1 MSVQL
6 TFYSA
11 IINHPENSVECL
23 CYFHCVSFSFSFSL
37 FRIRGI
43 TLISRWI
50 KCNWFGMSEHCV
62 YYFNLMFCFL
72 LCQNQ
77 VKYFW
82 EFRSSKRKISTVQH
96 KCDWNVDMRWF
107 FPISTFQL
115 QHDFIDSMTE
125 FIQHNCILYWKL
137 HFFWCFCIKY
147 HYLCLSRKRK
157 SHNQSDNI
165 LLIAFSME

>member
-23 CYFHCVSFSFSFSL
+23 CYFHCVSFSFSL

-107 FPISTFQL
+107 FPISPFQL

-125 FIQHNCILYWKL
+125 FIQQVLK
-137 HFFWCFCIKY
+137 
-147 HYLCLSRKRK
+147 
-157 SHNQSDNI
+157 
-165 LLIAFSME
+165 IAFLLMFLHKISLFMPLTKTEIAQSIW